1 MPRKANGESSIY
13 QDANGTW
20 HGKVSM
26 GLKANGRRD
35 RRHVQG
41 PRRPAVV
48 TKVRALEQQRDAGI
62 TTTAGRPPTVGQW
75 LDHWLNTIA
84 VRKVR
89 PSTLEGYRSK
99 INYRIKPALGHHR
112 LDRLQPE
119 HLDQFYDELQGSAG
133 LSGTTALQI
142 HRILSRALKV
152 AMQRGRVSRNV
163 CCLVD
168 APSAASFDMDP
179 FDAHEARRLLDAA
192 AGQRNSARWSVAL
205 ALALRQGEALG
216 LPWPAVD
223 LDVGTL
229 TVRQAL
235 QRQKGKGLVIVEPKS
250 DAGNRTIALPSPL
263 RDALRAHR
271 AAQLAERMAAGPEWD
286 DHGLVFTQPNGRPIN
301 PAGDWKAWKALLRT
315 ADLRDV
321 RLHDARHTAATLL
334 CQQGVPI
341 RVVMEILGHSQVS
354 LTMRYT
360 HVLPDMMREAAA
372 GMGEALWG

>member
-26 GLKANGRRD
+26 GLKANGKRD

-192 AGQRNSARWSVAL
+192 AGQRNAARWSVAL

-271 AAQLAERMAAGPEWD
+271 AAQLAERMAALCD
-286 DHGLVFTQPNGRPIN
+286 TITDV
-301 PAGDWKAWKALLRT
+301 D
-315 ADLRDV
+315 ADL
-321 RLHDARHTAATLL
+321 TLKGL
-334 CQQGVPI
+334 LLVYRRNI
-341 RVVMEILGHSQVS
+341 
-354 LTMRYT
+354 
-360 HVLPDMMREAAA
+360 
-372 GMGEALWG
+372 